1 MAISASDV
9 KRLRE
14 ETDAPMM
21 ECKVALEEAGGDFEK
36 AKAILREKGQSAA
49 AKRSGRSTSEGV
61 AKFVVSAD
69 GKTAVGVVL
78 ESETDFVSNNDGF
91 RKLVDTLA
99 NGLLSAPAD
108 AVNGDVNNVS
118 IDGKT
123 VAELV
128 TEGVALFRENIQLT
142 QAVKLE
148 ADGTIGAYNH
158 HNGKF
163 ASAAVISGDASN
175 ASELATEVATQAAIS
190 DTVEYLTRAE
200 VPQDVI
206 ASEIEAE
213 TKRAINDGKPA
224 EMAAKIAEGRV
235 NKEFFQNKVLLE
247 RPFWKDESKST
258 AQFLKEMAQGTA
270 EVTGFKR
277 LTVGG

>member
-69 GKTAVGVVL
+69 GKSAVGVVL
-78 ESETDFVSNNDGF
+78 ESETDFVSNNEGF

-99 NGLLSAPAD
+99 NGLLNAPAD
-108 AVNGDVNNVS
+108 AVNGDVHSVS

-148 ADGTIGAYNH
+148 TDGAIGVYNH
-158 HNGKF
+158 HTGKQ
-163 ASAAVISGDASN
+163 AAVVMVSGDAAN
-175 ASELATEVATQAAIS
+175 AAEVATKCAIQAVAMGA
-190 DTVEYLTRAE
+190 TYLTKAE
-200 VPQDVI
+200 VPQEII
-206 ASEIEAE
+206 AREMELE
-213 TKRAINDGKPA
+213 TQRAINDGKPA

-235 NKEFFQNKVLLE
+235 NKEFFKSQVLLE
-247 RPFWKDESKST
+247 QPFLEDESKST
-258 AQFLKEMAQGTA
+258 AQFLKEMAQGTV

-277 LTVGG
+277 ITVGG

>member
-148 ADGTIGAYNH
+148 ADGTIGVYNH
-158 HNGKF
+158 HTGKQ
-163 ASAAVISGDASN
+163 AAVVMVSGDAAN
-175 ASELATEVATQAAIS
+175 AGEVATKGAIQAVAMGA
-190 DTVEYLTRAE
+190 TYLTKAE
-200 VPQDVI
+200 VPQDII
-206 ASEIEAE
+206 AQEMELE
-213 TKRAINDGKPA
+213 TQRAINDGKPA

-235 NKEFFQNKVLLE
+235 NKEFFKSQVLLE
-247 RPFWKDESKST
+247 QPFLEDESKST

>member
-99 NGLLSAPAD
+99 NGLLNAPAD
-108 AVNGDVNNVS
+108 AVNGDVNSVS

-148 ADGTIGAYNH
+148 SDGAIGVYNH
-158 HNGKF
+158 HTGKQ
-163 ASAAVISGDASN
+163 AAVVMVSGDAAN
-175 ASELATEVATQAAIS
+175 AGEVATKGAIQAVAMGA
-190 DTVEYLTRAE
+190 TYLTKAE
-200 VPQDVI
+200 VPQDII
-206 ASEIEAE
+206 AQEMELE
-213 TKRAINDGKPA
+213 TQRAINDGKPA

-235 NKEFFQNKVLLE
+235 NKEFFKSQVLLE
-247 RPFWKDESKST
+247 QPFLEDESKST

>member
-78 ESETDFVSNNDGF
+78 ESETDFVSNNEGF

-99 NGLLSAPAD
+99 NGLLNAPAD
-108 AVNGDVNNVS
+108 AVNGDVNSVS

-148 ADGTIGAYNH
+148 TDGAIGVYNH
-158 HNGKF
+158 HTGKQ
-163 ASAAVISGDASN
+163 AAVVMVSGDAAN
-175 ASELATEVATQAAIS
+175 AGEVATKGAIQAVAMGA
-190 DTVEYLTRAE
+190 TYLTKAE
-200 VPQDVI
+200 VPQDII
-206 ASEIEAE
+206 AQEMELE
-213 TKRAINDGKPA
+213 TQRAINDGKPA

-235 NKEFFQNKVLLE
+235 NKEFFKSQVLLE
-247 RPFWKDESKST
+247 QPFLEDESKST

>member
-99 NGLLSAPAD
+99 NGLLAAPAD
-108 AVNGDVNNVS
+108 AVNGDVNSVS

-148 ADGTIGAYNH
+148 SDGAIGVYNH
-158 HNGKF
+158 HTGKQ
-163 ASAAVISGDASN
+163 AAVVMVSGDAEN
-175 ASELATEVATQAAIS
+175 AAEVATKGAIQAVAMGA
-190 DTVEYLTRAE
+190 TYLTKAE
-200 VPQDVI
+200 VPQDII
-206 ASEIEAE
+206 AQEMEVE
-213 TKRAINDGKPA
+213 TQRAINDGKPA

-235 NKEFFQNKVLLE
+235 NKEFFKSQVLLE
-247 RPFWKDESKST
+247 QPFLEDESKST
-258 AQFLKEMAQGTA
+258 AQFLKEMAKGTA

>member
-99 NGLLSAPAD
+99 NGLLGAPAD
-108 AVNGDVNNVS
+108 AVNGDVNSVS

-148 ADGTIGAYNH
+148 TDGAIGVYNH
-158 HNGKF
+158 HTGKQ
-163 ASAAVISGDASN
+163 AAVVMVSGDAAN
-175 ASELATEVATQAAIS
+175 AGEVATKGAIQAVAMGA
-190 DTVEYLTRAE
+190 TYLTKAE
-200 VPQDVI
+200 VPQDII
-206 ASEIEAE
+206 AQEMELE
-213 TKRAINDGKPA
+213 TQRAINDGKPA

>member
-78 ESETDFVSNNDGF
+78 ESETDFVSNNEGF

-148 ADGTIGAYNH
+148 SDGTIGAYNH

-163 ASAAVISGDASN
+163 ASAAVIGGDASN

>member
-78 ESETDFVSNNDGF
+78 ESETDFVSNNEGF

-99 NGLLSAPAD
+99 NGLLNAPAD

-148 ADGTIGAYNH
+148 TDGAIGVYNH
-158 HNGKF
+158 HTGKQ
-163 ASAAVISGDASN
+163 AAVVMVSGDAAN
-175 ASELATEVATQAAIS
+175 AGEVATKGAIQAVAMGA
-190 DTVEYLTRAE
+190 TYLTKAE
-200 VPQDVI
+200 VPQDII
-206 ASEIEAE
+206 AQEMELE
-213 TKRAINDGKPA
+213 TQRAINDGKPA

-235 NKEFFQNKVLLE
+235 NKEFFKSQVLLE
-247 RPFWKDESKST
+247 QPFLEDESKST

>member
-99 NGLLSAPAD
+99 NGLLNAPAD
-108 AVNGDVNNVS
+108 AVNGDVNSVS

-148 ADGTIGAYNH
+148 TDGAIGVYNH
-158 HNGKF
+158 HTGKQ
-163 ASAAVISGDASN
+163 AAVVMVSGDAAN
-175 ASELATEVATQAAIS
+175 AGEVATKGAIQAVAMGA
-190 DTVEYLTRAE
+190 TYLTKAE
-200 VPQDVI
+200 VPQDII
-206 ASEIEAE
+206 AQEMELE
-213 TKRAINDGKPA
+213 TQRAINDGKPA

-235 NKEFFQNKVLLE
+235 NKEFFKSQVLLE
-247 RPFWKDESKST
+247 QPFLEDESKST
-258 AQFLKEMAQGTA
+258 AQFLKEMANGTA

>member
-108 AVNGDVNNVS
+108 AVNGDANNVS
-118 IDGKT
+118 FDGKT

-148 ADGTIGAYNH
+148 TDGAIGVYNH
-158 HNGKF
+158 HTGKQ
-163 ASAAVISGDASN
+163 AAVVMVSGDAAN
-175 ASELATEVATQAAIS
+175 AGEVATKGAIQAVAMGA
-190 DTVEYLTRAE
+190 TYLTKAE
-200 VPQDVI
+200 VPQDII
-206 ASEIEAE
+206 AQEMELE
-213 TKRAINDGKPA
+213 TQRAINDGKPA

-235 NKEFFQNKVLLE
+235 NKEFFKSQVLLE
-247 RPFWKDESKST
+247 QPFLEDESKST

>member
-108 AVNGDVNNVS
+108 AVNGDVNSVS

>member
-99 NGLLSAPAD
+99 NGLLGAPAD

-148 ADGTIGAYNH
+148 TDGAIGVYNH
-158 HNGKF
+158 HTGKQ
-163 ASAAVISGDASN
+163 AAVVMVSGDAAN
-175 ASELATEVATQAAIS
+175 AGEVATKGAIQAVAMGA
-190 DTVEYLTRAE
+190 TYLTKAE
-200 VPQDVI
+200 VPQDII
-206 ASEIEAE
+206 AQEMELE
-213 TKRAINDGKPA
+213 TQRAINDGKPA

-235 NKEFFQNKVLLE
+235 NKEFFKSQVLLE
-247 RPFWKDESKST
+247 QPFLEDESKST

>member
-78 ESETDFVSNNDGF
+78 ESETDFVSNNEGF

-99 NGLLSAPAD
+99 NGLLNAPAD
-108 AVNGDVNNVS
+108 AVNGDVNSVS

-148 ADGTIGAYNH
+148 TDGAIGVYNH
-158 HNGKF
+158 HTGKQ
-163 ASAAVISGDASN
+163 AAVVMVSGDAAN
-175 ASELATEVATQAAIS
+175 AGEVATKGAIQAVAMGA
-190 DTVEYLTRAE
+190 TYLTKAE
-200 VPQDVI
+200 VPHDII
-206 ASEIEAE
+206 AQEMELE
-213 TKRAINDGKPA
+213 TQRAINDGKPA

-235 NKEFFQNKVLLE
+235 NKEFFKSQVLLE
-247 RPFWKDESKST
+247 QPFLEDESKST

>member
-78 ESETDFVSNNDGF
+78 ESETDFVSNNEGF

-99 NGLLSAPAD
+99 NGLLNAPAD

-148 ADGTIGAYNH
+148 TDGAIGVYNH
-158 HNGKF
+158 HTGKQ
-163 ASAAVISGDASN
+163 AAVVMVSGDAAN
-175 ASELATEVATQAAIS
+175 AGEVATKGAIQAVAMGA
-190 DTVEYLTRAE
+190 TYLTKAE
-200 VPQDVI
+200 VPQDII
-206 ASEIEAE
+206 AQEMELE
-213 TKRAINDGKPA
+213 TQRAINDGKPA

-235 NKEFFQNKVLLE
+235 NKEFFKSQVLLE
-247 RPFWKDESKST
+247 QPFLEDESKST
-258 AQFLKEMAQGTA
+258 AQFLQELAQGTA

>member
-108 AVNGDVNNVS
+108 AVNGDVNSVS

-148 ADGTIGAYNH
+148 TDGAIGVYNH
-158 HNGKF
+158 HTGKQ
-163 ASAAVISGDASN
+163 AAVVMVSGDAAN
-175 ASELATEVATQAAIS
+175 AGEVATKGAIQAVAMGA
-190 DTVEYLTRAE
+190 TYLTKAE
-200 VPQDVI
+200 VPQDII
-206 ASEIEAE
+206 AQEMELE
-213 TKRAINDGKPA
+213 TQRAINDGKPA

-235 NKEFFQNKVLLE
+235 NKEFFKSQVLLE
-247 RPFWKDESKST
+247 QPFLEDESKST

>member
-99 NGLLSAPAD
+99 NGLLNAPAD
-108 AVNGDVNNVS
+108 AVNGDVNSVS

-148 ADGTIGAYNH
+148 TDGAIGVYNH
-158 HNGKF
+158 HTGKQ
-163 ASAAVISGDASN
+163 AAVVMVSGDAAN
-175 ASELATEVATQAAIS
+175 AGEVATKGAIQAVAMGA
-190 DTVEYLTRAE
+190 TYLTKAE
-200 VPQDVI
+200 VPQDII
-206 ASEIEAE
+206 AQEMELE
-213 TKRAINDGKPA
+213 TQRAINDGKPA

-235 NKEFFQNKVLLE
+235 NKEFFKSQVLLE
-247 RPFWKDESKST
+247 QPFLEDESKST

>member
-148 ADGTIGAYNH
+148 TDGAIGVYNH
-158 HNGKF
+158 HTGKQ
-163 ASAAVISGDASN
+163 AAVVMVSGDAAN
-175 ASELATEVATQAAIS
+175 AGEVATKGAIQAVAMGA
-190 DTVEYLTRAE
+190 TYLTKAE
-200 VPQDVI
+200 VPQDII
-206 ASEIEAE
+206 AQEMELE
-213 TKRAINDGKPA
+213 TQRAINDGKFCWSSRSWKTKASPPPSSSRKWRRARPKSPA
-224 EMAAKIAEGRV
+224 SSDSRSEAKSHGRPCL
-235 NKEFFQNKVLLE
+235 QTHSLE
-247 RPFWKDESKST
+247 
-258 AQFLKEMAQGTA
+258 A
-270 EVTGFKR
+270 KR
-277 LTVGG
+277 GSPGG

>member
-148 ADGTIGAYNH
+148 TDGAIGVYNH
-158 HNGKF
+158 HTGKQ
-163 ASAAVISGDASN
+163 AAVVMVSGDAAN
-175 ASELATEVATQAAIS
+175 AGEVATKGAIQAVAMGA
-190 DTVEYLTRAE
+190 TYLTKAE
-200 VPQDVI
+200 VPQDII
-206 ASEIEAE
+206 AQEMELE
-213 TKRAINDGKPA
+213 TQRAINDGKPA

-235 NKEFFQNKVLLE
+235 NKEFFKSQVLLE
-247 RPFWKDESKST
+247 QPFLEDESKST

>member
-148 ADGTIGAYNH
+148 TDGAIGAYNH

-213 TKRAINDGKPA
+213 TTRAINDGKPA

>member
-148 ADGTIGAYNH
+148 TDGAIGAYNH

>member
-108 AVNGDVNNVS
+108 AVNGDVNSVS

-123 VAELV
+123 VAEMV

-148 ADGTIGAYNH
+148 TDGAIGVYNH
-158 HNGKF
+158 HTGKQ
-163 ASAAVISGDASN
+163 AAVVMVSGDAAN
-175 ASELATEVATQAAIS
+175 AGEVATKGAIQAVAMGA
-190 DTVEYLTRAE
+190 TYLTKAE
-200 VPQDVI
+200 VPQDII
-206 ASEIEAE
+206 AQEMELE
-213 TKRAINDGKPA
+213 TQRAINDGKPA

-235 NKEFFQNKVLLE
+235 NKEFFKSQVLLE
-247 RPFWKDESKST
+247 QPFLEDESKST

>member
-21 ECKVALEEAGGDFEK
+21 ECKVALKEAGGDFEK

-69 GKTAVGVVL
+69 GKSAVGVVL
-78 ESETDFVSNNDGF
+78 ESETDFVSNNEGF

-99 NGLLSAPAD
+99 NGLLNAPAD
-108 AVNGDVNNVS
+108 AVNGDVHSVS

-148 ADGTIGAYNH
+148 TDGAIGVYNH
-158 HNGKF
+158 HTGKQ
-163 ASAAVISGDASN
+163 AAVVMVSGDATN
-175 ASELATEVATQAAIS
+175 AAEVATKCAIQAVAMGA
-190 DTVEYLTRAE
+190 TYLTKAE
-200 VPQDVI
+200 VPQEII
-206 ASEIEAE
+206 AREMELE
-213 TKRAINDGKPA
+213 TQRAINDGKPA

-235 NKEFFQNKVLLE
+235 NKEFFKSQVLLE
-247 RPFWKDESKST
+247 QPFLEDESKST
-258 AQFLKEMAQGTA
+258 AQFLKEMAQGTV

-277 LTVGG
+277 ITVGG

>member
-108 AVNGDVNNVS
+108 AVNGDVNSVS

-148 ADGTIGAYNH
+148 TDGAIGVYNH
-158 HNGKF
+158 HTGKQ
-163 ASAAVISGDASN
+163 AAVVMVSGDAAN
-175 ASELATEVATQAAIS
+175 AGEVATKGAIQAVAMGA
-190 DTVEYLTRAE
+190 TYLTKAE
-200 VPQDVI
+200 VPQDII
-206 ASEIEAE
+206 AQEMELE
-213 TKRAINDGKPA
+213 TQRAINDGKPA

-235 NKEFFQNKVLLE
+235 NKEFFKSQVLLE
-247 RPFWKDESKST
+247 QPFLEDESKST

-270 EVTGFKR
+270 EVTVFKR

>member
-108 AVNGDVNNVS
+108 AVNGDVNSVS

-123 VAELV
+123 VADLV

-148 ADGTIGAYNH
+148 TNGAIGVYNH
-158 HNGKF
+158 HTGKQ
-163 ASAAVISGDASN
+163 AAVVMVSGDATN
-175 ASELATEVATQAAIS
+175 AGEVATKGAIQAVAMGA
-190 DTVEYLTRAE
+190 TYLTKAE
-200 VPQDVI
+200 VPQDII
-206 ASEIEAE
+206 AQEMELE
-213 TKRAINDGKPA
+213 TQRAINDGKPA

-235 NKEFFQNKVLLE
+235 NKEFFKSQVLLE
-247 RPFWKDESKST
+247 QPFLEDESKST

>member
-36 AKAILREKGQSAA
+36 AKAILREKGHSAA

-148 ADGTIGAYNH
+148 TDGAIGVYNH
-158 HNGKF
+158 HTGKQ
-163 ASAAVISGDASN
+163 AAVVMVSGDAAN
-175 ASELATEVATQAAIS
+175 AGEVATKGAIQAVAMGA
-190 DTVEYLTRAE
+190 TYLTKAE
-200 VPQDVI
+200 VPQDII
-206 ASEIEAE
+206 AQEMELE
-213 TKRAINDGKPA
+213 TQRAINDGKPA

-235 NKEFFQNKVLLE
+235 NKEFFKSQVLLE
-247 RPFWKDESKST
+247 QPFLEDESKST

>member
-123 VAELV
+123 VADLV

-148 ADGTIGAYNH
+148 TDGAIGAYNH
-158 HNGKF
+158 HTGKQ
-163 ASAAVISGDASN
+163 AAVVIVSGDATN
-175 ASELATEVATQAAIS
+175 AGEVATKGAIQAVAMGA
-190 DTVEYLTRAE
+190 TYLTKAE
-200 VPQDVI
+200 VPQDII
-206 ASEIEAE
+206 AQEMELE
-213 TKRAINDGKPA
+213 TQRAINDGKPA

-235 NKEFFQNKVLLE
+235 NKEFFKSQVLLE
-247 RPFWKDESKST
+247 QPFLEDESKST

>member
-99 NGLLSAPAD
+99 NGLLNAPAD

-148 ADGTIGAYNH
+148 TDGAIGVYNH
-158 HNGKF
+158 HTGKQ
-163 ASAAVISGDASN
+163 AAVVMVSGDAAN
-175 ASELATEVATQAAIS
+175 AGEVATKGAIQAVAMGA
-190 DTVEYLTRAE
+190 TYLTKAE
-200 VPQDVI
+200 VPQDII
-206 ASEIEAE
+206 AQEMELE
-213 TKRAINDGKPA
+213 TQRAINDGKPA

-235 NKEFFQNKVLLE
+235 NKEFFKSQVLLE
-247 RPFWKDESKST
+247 QPFLEDESKST

>member
-69 GKTAVGVVL
+69 GKSAVGVVL
-78 ESETDFVSNNDGF
+78 ESETDFVSNNEGF

-99 NGLLSAPAD
+99 NGLLNAPAD
-108 AVNGDVNNVS
+108 AVNGDVHSVS

-148 ADGTIGAYNH
+148 TDGAIGVYNH
-158 HNGKF
+158 HTGKQ
-163 ASAAVISGDASN
+163 AAVVMVSGDATN
-175 ASELATEVATQAAIS
+175 AAEVATKCAIQAVAMGA
-190 DTVEYLTRAE
+190 TYLTKAE
-200 VPQDVI
+200 VPQEII
-206 ASEIEAE
+206 AREMELE
-213 TKRAINDGKPA
+213 TQRAINDGKPA

-235 NKEFFQNKVLLE
+235 NKEFFKSQVLLE
-247 RPFWKDESKST
+247 QPFLEDESKST
-258 AQFLKEMAQGTA
+258 AQFLKEMAQGTV

-277 LTVGG
+277 ITVGG

>member
-108 AVNGDVNNVS
+108 AVNGDANNVS

-148 ADGTIGAYNH
+148 TDGAIGVYNH
-158 HNGKF
+158 HTGKQ
-163 ASAAVISGDASN
+163 AAVVMVSGDAAN
-175 ASELATEVATQAAIS
+175 AGEVATKGAIQAVAMGA
-190 DTVEYLTRAE
+190 TYLTKAE
-200 VPQDVI
+200 VPQDII
-206 ASEIEAE
+206 AQEMELE
-213 TKRAINDGKPA
+213 TQRAINDGKPA

-235 NKEFFQNKVLLE
+235 NKEFFKSQVLLE
-247 RPFWKDESKST
+247 QPFLEDESKST
-258 AQFLKEMAQGTA
+258 AQFLKE
-270 EVTGFKR
+270 
-277 LTVGG
+277 

>member
-9 KRLRE
+9 ERLRE

-148 ADGTIGAYNH
+148 TDGAIGVYNH
-158 HNGKF
+158 HTGKQ
-163 ASAAVISGDASN
+163 AAVVMVSGDAAN
-175 ASELATEVATQAAIS
+175 AGEVATKGAIQAVAMGA
-190 DTVEYLTRAE
+190 TYLTKAE
-200 VPQDVI
+200 VPQDII
-206 ASEIEAE
+206 AQEMELE
-213 TKRAINDGKPA
+213 TQRAINDGKPA

-235 NKEFFQNKVLLE
+235 NKEFFKSQVLLE
-247 RPFWKDESKST
+247 QPFLEDESKST

>member
-108 AVNGDVNNVS
+108 AVNGDANNVS

-148 ADGTIGAYNH
+148 TDGAIGVYNH
-158 HNGKF
+158 HTGKQ
-163 ASAAVISGDASN
+163 AAVVMVSGDAAN
-175 ASELATEVATQAAIS
+175 AGEVATKGAIQAVAMGA
-190 DTVEYLTRAE
+190 TYLTKAE
-200 VPQDVI
+200 VPQDII
-206 ASEIEAE
+206 AQEMELE
-213 TKRAINDGKPA
+213 TQRAINDGKPA

-235 NKEFFQNKVLLE
+235 NKEFFKSQVLLE
-247 RPFWKDESKST
+247 QPFLEDESKST